1 MVECKN
7 CPYFYKGEDDDFCYC
22 HFEGDYL
29 APCEEDYYEDKDC
42 DDWDKYDKEEDYE
55 GEPYKDEPV
64 YENEQLDNMTDEDL
78 EQELNSEEDFDDE
91 KVFE

>member
-7 CPYFYKGEDDDFCYC
+7 CPYYYKGEDDDFCYC

-42 DDWDKYDKEEDYE
+42 DDWDKYDEE
-55 GEPYKDEPV
+55 GEPYEDEPV

-91 KVFE
+91 KFF

>member
-29 APCEEDYYEDKDC
+29 APCDQTAQAPMTKKLTFLEDD
-42 DDWDKYDKEEDYE
+42 DYE
-55 GEPYKDEPV
+55 GEPY
-64 YENEQLDNMTDEDL
+64 EDVV
-78 EQELNSEEDFDDE
+78 DDYDGWDDE
-91 KVFE
+91 EEY

>member
-7 CPYFYKGEDDDFCYC
+7 CPYYYKGEDDDFCYC

-42 DDWDKYDKEEDYE
+42 DDWDKYDKEDD
-55 GEPYKDEPV
+55 P
-64 YENEQLDNMTDEDL
+64 NMSDEDWK
-78 EQELNSEEDFDDE
+78 QELNDEEDY
-91 KVFE
+91 

>member
-42 DDWDKYDKEEDYE
+42 DDWDKYDH
-55 GEPYKDEPV
+55 EPYDDV
-64 YENEQLDNMTDEDL
+64 VDDYDGW
-78 EQELNSEEDFDDE
+78 DDE
-91 KVFE
+91 EEY